1 MKGANLLIKIGTYTA
16 LVGGLLMCLLAVYN
30 SWSDHDMTVWQP
42 LFELTLLSI
51 TVVYLVRG
59 ITHYRR
65 RDRVSKWIRIGQ
77 LDWVVG
83 FMFAGVLCTPVGHPV
98 WVIET
103 AHLLFTGLAIAAGYY
118 GLLTYYDT
126 KVGKGLS
133 WIGFAVGIGGFLA
146 AFVGRWYSVSIGELI
161 AAIPLAM
168 HVLIENRADVK
179 KRAELDGLVDGAH
192 RSYTGE

>member
-16 LVGGLLMCLLAVYN
+16 LAGGLLMCLLAVYN

-42 LFELTLLSI
+42 LFEATVGSI
-51 TVVYLVRG
+51 TIVYLIRSF
-59 ITHYRR
+59 THYRQ

-77 LDWVVG
+77 LDRLVG
-83 FMFAGVLCTPVGHPV
+83 FLFFGVLCTPVGHPS
-98 WVIET
+98 WIIET
-103 AHLLFTGLAIAAGYY
+103 LHLLFTGLAITAGYY

-133 WIGFAVGIGGFLA
+133 RIGFAVGIGGFLA
-146 AFVGRWYSVSIGELI
+146 AFVFRMYSVSIGELI